1 MEDLTQF
8 IENINKKVVLSPDE
22 LQILLSEF
30 KIRKVKKRQFIVQ
43 PEFVNKQRTYVLQGA
58 FRSYVVDEKGSEHT
72 IQFAIEDWW
81 IADYNSYIYQTPATM
96 FVIALEDSVILQ
108 INYEAEQKLKAS
120 AYNFEKLFRLMA
132 EKSAAFYSRR
142 IVAMLTQNA
151 EQRYNEFLDKFP
163 EVAQRLPQYAL
174 ASYLNMTTEFLS
186 KIRNEK
192 VKKKS

>member
-1 MEDLTQF
+1 MEDLSQF
-8 IENINKKVVLSPDE
+8 IENINQKIVLSPDE
-22 LQILLSEF
+22 LNMLLPEF

-43 PEFVNKQRTYVLQGA
+43 PEFVNKHRTYVLQGA
-58 FRSYVVDEKGSEHT
+58 FRAYVVDEKGSEHT

-96 FVIALEDSVILQ
+96 FIVALEDSVILQ
-108 INYEAEQKLKAS
+108 INYEAEQQLKAS
-120 AYNFEKLFRLMA
+120 THNLEKLFRLMA

-142 IVAMLTQNA
+142 IIAMLTQNA
-151 EQRYNEFLDKFP
+151 EERYNEFLEKFP
-163 EVAQRLPQYAL
+163 KVAQRLPQYAL